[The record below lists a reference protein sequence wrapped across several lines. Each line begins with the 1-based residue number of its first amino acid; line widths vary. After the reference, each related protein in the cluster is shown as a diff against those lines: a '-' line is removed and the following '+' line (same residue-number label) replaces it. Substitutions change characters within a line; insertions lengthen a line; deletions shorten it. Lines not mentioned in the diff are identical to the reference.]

1 MHKRMHQLDHAHI
14 HCVMAQCGFLC
25 KAVMRQSVA
34 KMSCKVGREL
44 GRETP
49 GPGKLERLRVLLR
62 VQTALLHTA
71 RLVLSIVC
79 AFKIQ
84 YVSTPVLSYFL
95 FSAACVR
102 ALAQHRGS
110 ANVFWVYTRS
120 HVRANP
126 PFTRSSNT
134 EHVTSIT
141 VQQRTLSSVRL
152 SSIRSHGRHGSHRLT
167 YRLAH
172 VSG

>member
-84 YVSTPVLSYFL
+84 YVSELQTARSSEHSTPVLSYFL

-110 ANVFWVYTRS
+110 ANVFWVYTFVPTHLLPGLLTQSMSRRS
-120 HVRANP
+120 RYSSALCPACGYH
-126 PFTRSSNT
+126 RSDRMGGMAP
-134 EHVTSIT
+134 ID
-141 VQQRTLSSVRL
+141 
-152 SSIRSHGRHGSHRLT
+152 
-167 YRLAH
+167 
-172 VSG
+172 